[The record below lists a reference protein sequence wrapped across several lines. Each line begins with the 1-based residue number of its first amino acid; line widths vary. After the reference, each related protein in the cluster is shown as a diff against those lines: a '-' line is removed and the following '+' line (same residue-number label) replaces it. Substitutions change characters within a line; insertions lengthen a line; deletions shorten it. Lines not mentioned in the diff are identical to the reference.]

1 MLFLCEKGQEN
12 GSSSAA
18 IASLPELPK
27 DKNASNALQIRK
39 QRQNTL
45 ERLRNLEDFHHN
57 VTVLLTENNG
67 MLIMGK
73 QVQKL
78 KKPSDYLPCTYC
90 LVFYLKEELWR
101 HAKVCRFRSVHLFEN
116 EDQEKNAERQFMT
129 DSKLLLQ
136 GACNQPSVGP
146 YEDFHKYVG
155 DRLISDSVSMAIKS
169 DALLLLF
176 GRTQFEKLG
185 KQRAAEVR
193 SKLRIIGRLKLVLRE
208 IVNDN
213 CESCL

>member
-1 MLFLCEKGQEN
+1 MARHLQHCHNNET
-12 GSSSAA
+12 A

-136 GACNQPSVGP
+136 GACS
-146 YEDFHKYVG
+146 
-155 DRLISDSVSMAIKS
+155 L
-169 DALLLLF
+169 
-176 GRTQFEKLG
+176 
-185 KQRAAEVR
+185 
-193 SKLRIIGRLKLVLRE
+193 
-208 IVNDN
+208 
-213 CESCL
+213 